1 MGRSFLFRG
10 SSGRSINNV
19 FFFLYDRLWRASRTS
34 VRVASCCYCTR
45 AGETGASIKKKRK
58 EKEKTLRRHS
68 APFPGIFRR
77 RRRRFPNSVP
87 VTQSKSTST
96 SKLGPSAPF
105 VGASEEGRG
114 GGVKYSDENEKKNL
128 KAKWK
133 SVQQKNF
140 GEYRSNSEY
149 LFDMKSNL
157 A

>member
-1 MGRSFLFRG
+1 MFSFSFTTGFGGQAER
-10 SSGRSINNV
+10 R
-19 FFFLYDRLWRASRTS
+19 FEWRLVVTALEPVKRARQL
-34 VRVASCCYCTR
+34 
-45 AGETGASIKKKRK
+45 KKKRK

-128 KAKWK
+128 KAK
-133 SVQQKNF
+133 
-140 GEYRSNSEY
+140 
-149 LFDMKSNL
+149 
-157 A
+157 